1 MADTFTTNLNLTKP
15 EVGASTDTWGTKLN
29 ADLDTVDGLFS
40 ATGTSVAMNL
50 DGAVIDSSV
59 IGGTTAAAGSFTT
72 LSASTSITGTL
83 ATAAQTNITSV
94 GTLSSLTVSGDL
106 TVDTSTLKVDST
118 NNRVGIGTASP
129 DTQLHLNATTG
140 SVVRLARQDGSVVA
154 NDSLGKIEFYT
165 NDATNTGVAGYIDV
179 QAESGAA
186 GGAMIFGTGTA
197 GSASEQ
203 VRISSNGNVGIGTDN
218 PSQPLTV
225 SKAGDLYI
233 QVNNSSA
240 GFNTYLGTY
249 TNESR
254 IVCDGAKPIAFFVN
268 GSRVVDFANGGNVGI
283 GTSSPESKLAVKGS
297 SGDADLFSIS
307 DVAVPTSGV
316 EYGTAMI
323 KTNSTEYAL
332 NITSYNANG
341 KGLRIYNNG
350 GQNAFLISQLGGDR
364 FVVDGSG
371 KVGIGTDSPSSFSSG
386 ADNLVVGTGSG
397 DNGIT
402 LYSGTTS
409 VSRLH
414 FADGTGSGGQ
424 YDGFIIYD
432 HNLQAMSFGTGA
444 TGGVDVTLDSSGN
457 LLVGATSGDAWL
469 ATSGKYAQLGGT
481 FPFAA
486 TNSGLVGIFNRTG
499 TDGAILEFKKD
510 ANVVGSIGV
519 VSGNNLN
526 IYSASSGHSGLS
538 FGTGIIFP
546 TDNAGDATDDIT
558 DLGSGSYR
566 FDNIY
571 ATNGTIQTSDRNEK
585 QDIAELTDAETRVAV
600 AAKGLLRKFKW
611 KSAVASKGDEAR
623 IHFGI
628 IAQDLQDAFTAEGL
642 DAGDYAMFCSDTWT
656 DDDGVEQTRLGVRY
670 NELLA
675 FIIAA
680 I

>member
-59 IGGTTAAAGSFTT
+59 IGGTTAAAGTFTT
-72 LSASTSITGTL
+72 LTANTSITGTL
-83 ATAAQTNITSV
+83 ATAAQPNITSV
-94 GTLSSLTVSGDL
+94 GTLSSLTVSGDA
-106 TVDTSTLKVDST
+106 TFDTSTLKVDST

-283 GTSSPESKLAVKGS
+283 GTSSPATQFHLVNADDAVARIESSGSESGDDARLEIKTTNGTFTIQNDRSLGTSGALTFAGNTSNNLVIDHDTGNVGIGATSIDGDSLLHLKSNKPNIFFEDTDDNQDWRLEATSVFKLQDVTRGAEVFRFNS
-297 SGDADLFSIS
+297 SGD
-307 DVAVPTSGV
+307 
-316 EYGTAMI
+316 
-323 KTNSTEYAL
+323 
-332 NITSYNANG
+332 
-341 KGLRIYNNG
+341 
-350 GQNAFLISQLGGDR
+350 
-364 FVVDGSG
+364 
-371 KVGIGTDSPSSFSSG
+371 
-386 ADNLVVGTGSG
+386 
-397 DNGIT
+397 
-402 LYSGTTS
+402 
-409 VSRLH
+409 
-414 FADGTGSGGQ
+414 
-424 YDGFIIYD
+424 
-432 HNLQAMSFGTGA
+432 
-444 TGGVDVTLDSSGN
+444 
-457 LLVGATSGDAWL
+457 LLVGKTNFSLTTAGVML
-469 ATSGKYAQLGGT
+469 APNGGSEFVSQGNNNTVLNIASADDTYISLVGFFTAGGT
-481 FPFAA
+481 QCGYILGNGSAVSLVSLSDYRLKEDWQPIANATQTLMQLKPYNFAWKA
-486 TNSGLVGIFNRTG
+486 DGSR
-499 TDGAILEFKKD
+499 TDGFLAHELQEVVPTAAHGVKDELDSDGNPKYQGIDQSKLVPLLTKAIQEQQTIIDDLKTRIEALE
-510 ANVVGSIGV
+510 G
-519 VSGNNLN
+519 
-526 IYSASSGHSGLS
+526 
-538 FGTGIIFP
+538 
-546 TDNAGDATDDIT
+546 
-558 DLGSGSYR
+558 
-566 FDNIY
+566 
-571 ATNGTIQTSDRNEK
+571 
-585 QDIAELTDAETRVAV
+585 
-600 AAKGLLRKFKW
+600 
-611 KSAVASKGDEAR
+611 
-623 IHFGI
+623 
-628 IAQDLQDAFTAEGL
+628 
-642 DAGDYAMFCSDTWT
+642 
-656 DDDGVEQTRLGVRY
+656 
-670 NELLA
+670 
-675 FIIAA
+675 
-680 I
+680 